1 MSGCREAKGKLTM
14 RSLLILIAICFSAT
28 AFAPSAPPKVGNK
41 PLVQVKPKEPMGCKL
56 VGTVRGT
63 KLWASDRSNPAH
75 SERVIAAQTP
85 AIWGNAGMYVVTLVT
100 QKGGSGK
107 STLTVGLA
115 VAAMEDASR
124 VAVIEADSQGTV
136 SSWRRR
142 RTNPYPRVD
151 RVADRVEI
159 ERAIP
164 RLRAE
169 GVGLA
174 IIDTAATNNNLSSCA
189 ISVADFCLIPAR
201 PSPADIEAA
210 LPTLTTIRRFNRR
223 FAFVLN
229 QTPPR
234 GYRLSEA
241 ATSLNSLGVLAL
253 PFIVQRNDFQD
264 ALGAGLGV
272 TEFAPEGKASE
283 EIRALWGWV

>member
-1 MSGCREAKGKLTM
+1 
-14 RSLLILIAICFSAT
+14 
-28 AFAPSAPPKVGNK
+28 
-41 PLVQVKPKEPMGCKL
+41 
-56 VGTVRGT
+56 
-63 KLWASDRSNPAH
+63 
-75 SERVIAAQTP
+75 
-85 AIWGNAGMYVVTLVT
+85 MYVVTLVT

-115 VAAMEDASR
+115 VAAMEDADR
-124 VAVIEADSQGTV
+124 VAVIEADLQGTV

-169 GVGLA
+169 GVRLA

-241 ATSLNSLGVLAL
+241 ATALNSLGVLAL
-253 PFIVQRNDFQD
+253 PFIVQRNDYQD

-283 EIRALWGWV
+283 EIRALWGWVAEAAVCNLPQIEPTNVVFALRPLKRAEIEMLRLSPGQVVECSVSNDTIQSVSPMAVVEQSILPANLSS

>member
-1 MSGCREAKGKLTM
+1 
-14 RSLLILIAICFSAT
+14 
-28 AFAPSAPPKVGNK
+28 
-41 PLVQVKPKEPMGCKL
+41 
-56 VGTVRGT
+56 
-63 KLWASDRSNPAH
+63 
-75 SERVIAAQTP
+75 
-85 AIWGNAGMYVVTLVT
+85 MYVVTLVT

-115 VAAMEDASR
+115 VAAMEDANR

-272 TEFAPEGKASE
+272 TEFAPEGKARRGNSRVVGLGFE
-283 EIRALWGWV
+283 TTQQGGGRSWVDRGQGSLLMRAPFVARS